1 MRLRKWKQ
9 FNFLFLK
16 KNIIDNYLEGRQN
29 ITIDEIYLNI
39 GSYLIE
45 VMTTLKL
52 IDTKIYSL
60 NKQSTTY
67 ALLTPKVKDLLN
79 TNINRA
85 ISIPFDLPMI
95 VKPKDCG
102 DKTSGGYLLN
112 DIEYHEPL
120 INKKIFYDKPSEIEV
135 DNKIYFSLNKM
146 MGTAYKVN
154 KELLDYLTNF
164 NHIHKL
170 LIEPDHQHE
179 YANIAKRDKY
189 QEKEYQ
195 SYLSK
200 KLLQEYIIKIAQTYS
215 NVPEIYFPIRLDQR
229 GRLYPRPIYF
239 HYQSSELAKAL
250 LQFANPDY
258 INREDIKSI
267 EYLKAF
273 GANCFGNGLNKKS
286 YIKRVE

>member
-1 MRLRKWKQ
+1 
-9 FNFLFLK
+9 
-16 KNIIDNYLEGRQN
+16 
-29 ITIDEIYLNI
+29 
-39 GSYLIE
+39 
-45 VMTTLKL
+45 
-52 IDTKIYSL
+52 
-60 NKQSTTY
+60 
-67 ALLTPKVKDLLN
+67 
-79 TNINRA
+79 
-85 ISIPFDLPMI
+85 
-95 VKPKDCG
+95 
-102 DKTSGGYLLN
+102 
-112 DIEYHEPL
+112 
-120 INKKIFYDKPSEIEV
+120 EIEV

-229 GRLYPRPIYF
+229 GRLYP
-239 HYQSSELAKAL
+239 
-250 LQFANPDY
+250 
-258 INREDIKSI
+258 
-267 EYLKAF
+267 
-273 GANCFGNGLNKKS
+273 
-286 YIKRVE
+286 